1 MAAAAQDGG
10 TSNLVQPEEPKQE
23 TVNGTADMEKAGSP
37 APEEPVKEGS
47 GAEDSDATVRS
58 TSEDTSPPSPR
69 CRFLQDFGSP
79 YPRPGLQPRPMPL

>member
-1 MAAAAQDGG
+1 MAAAAQDEG
-10 TSNLVQPEEPKQE
+10 TSTVVQPEEPKQE
-23 TVNGTADMEKAGSP
+23 TINGIADVENAGSP

-69 CRFLQDFGSP
+69 YKFLQDLGSP
-79 YPRPGLQPRPMPL
+79 YPRPGLQPRSMPL